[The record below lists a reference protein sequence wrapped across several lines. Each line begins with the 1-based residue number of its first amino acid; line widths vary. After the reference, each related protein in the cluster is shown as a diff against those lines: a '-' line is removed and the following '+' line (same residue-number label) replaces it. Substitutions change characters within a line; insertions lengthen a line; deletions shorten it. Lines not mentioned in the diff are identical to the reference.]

1 MSFDRNLLPE
11 PIEYYEIQGLILTG
25 RGKWRTTECM
35 FHGGS
40 DSMRINVANGAWRCM
55 SCGVHGGDV
64 LSYQMQFHRTEFI
77 ESVQDIGAWVEDGKP
92 MANRKPTSM
101 SARDSIQVLATE
113 SNLIAIAGHNVA
125 NRVALSEEDLH
136 RVLVAARR
144 ISHVQKDFS

>member
-1 MSFDRNLLPE
+1 MGFDRSLLPE
-11 PIEYYEIQGLILTG
+11 PISYFESQGLILTS

-64 LSYQMQFHRTEFI
+64 LSYQMQYHGTEFV
-77 ESVQDIGAWVEDGKP
+77 ESVKDIGAWVDDGKP
-92 MANRKPTSM
+92 EVIRKPTAM
-101 SARDSIQVLATE
+101 SPRDSIQVLATE

-125 NRVALSEEDLH
+125 NQVNLTEDDLRRV
-136 RVLVAARR
+136 RTAARR
-144 ISHVQKDFS
+144 IAQIQKDFS